1 MEPLLLGDGAYP
13 STDWLLKALSNNIR
27 LEHAKEKF
35 NKALS
40 GGRALAERES
50 SLLLKE
56 CWCGFLKNS
65 DNENEYLA
73 NVIISC
79 FVLQK
84 LMQKIADNYVDYGN
98 LLDPI
103 IWDGRQEHERN
114 QLQMIF
120 NL

>member
-1 MEPLLLGDGAYP
+1 MGPLLLGDGDYC
-13 STDWLLKALSNNIR
+13 STDWLLNALSSNIG
-27 LEHAKEKF
+27 LAHTKKKF

-84 LMQKIADNYVDYGN
+84 LMQKIADKYVDYGN
-98 LLDPI
+98 LLEPI
-103 IWDGRQEHERN
+103 IWDERQEHERS
-114 QLQMIF
+114 QLQMIL